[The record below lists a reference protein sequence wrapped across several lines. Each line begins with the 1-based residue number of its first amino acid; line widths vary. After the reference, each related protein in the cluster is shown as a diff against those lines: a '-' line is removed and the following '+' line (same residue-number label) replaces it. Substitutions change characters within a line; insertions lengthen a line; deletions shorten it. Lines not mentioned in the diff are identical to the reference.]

1 MEIWRFEKLIA
12 FSEKKPPL
20 DVFGKQQFSTK
31 KGLTPLWYI
40 AETAGLKI
48 LEEIE
53 PGISKCTKGGAK
65 FIFGN
70 AFWHSA

>member
-1 MEIWRFEKLIA
+1 MARDSW
-12 FSEKKPPL
+12 
-20 DVFGKQQFSTK
+20 
-31 KGLTPLWYI
+31 
-40 AETAGLKI
+40 AEI